1 MTSLTGI
8 ISNFY
13 YLSSSFLIPRNNLVE
28 YFVQLQ
34 TLSVH
39 LSFNIE
45 LNFFLP
51 LEVQYGETMLWF
63 NMIIYDQFEFC

>member
-1 MTSLTGI
+1 M
-8 ISNFY
+8 
-13 YLSSSFLIPRNNLVE
+13 E

-34 TLSVH
+34 AVSVH

>member
-51 LEVQYGETMLWF
+51 LEVQYGETMLGF
-63 NMIIYDQFEFC
+63 NMIIL

>member
-1 MTSLTGI
+1 M
-8 ISNFY
+8 
-13 YLSSSFLIPRNNLVE
+13 E

-34 TLSVH
+34 AVSVH

-51 LEVQYGETMLWF
+51 LEVQYGETMLGF
-63 NMIIYDQFEFC
+63 NMIIL